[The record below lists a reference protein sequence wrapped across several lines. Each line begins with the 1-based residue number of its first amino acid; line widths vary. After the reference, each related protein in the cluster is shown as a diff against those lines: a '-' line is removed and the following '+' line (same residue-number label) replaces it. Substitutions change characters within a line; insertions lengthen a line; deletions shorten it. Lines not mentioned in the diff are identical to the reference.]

1 MFKKTSELKDNTLY
15 EPSVESPY
23 HTLIQYLEENQIKV
37 NEHQA
42 NDVNEALTLFL
53 QKKEKNQANSVFLVG
68 RESKQINL
76 RKKRD
81 TPASNQS
88 ITIFG
93 ANCAAY
99 LSSLS
104 ITDNSVS
111 GQSVSFSLPVD
122 TGAGTTIVCDDMS
135 ESGIVK

>member
-1 MFKKTSELKDNTLY
+1 M
-15 EPSVESPY
+15 
-23 HTLIQYLEENQIKV
+23 IQYLDENQIKV

-42 NDVNEALTLFL
+42 SDVNEALTQFL

-68 RESKQINL
+68 RENKQINL

-81 TPASNQS
+81 TLASNQS

-111 GQSVSFSLPVD
+111 GQSVSFSLPVNTSDMD
-122 TGAGTTIVCDDMS
+122 TKIVCDDMS
-135 ESGIVK
+135 ESGTVM